1 MGMISY
7 DDIRQLQQ
15 YQSGPDSFILS
26 LYINIDQSNAANLN
40 RGFETSLENVFRQI
54 ADTQAPGENHK
65 QKLEAECRRVL
76 NFLKDYTPKGRG
88 LVIFSDSSQDFWWQR
103 DLQAEMPTEGRWSP
117 NPWVRPLLE
126 VLEDHDQFGVV
137 LIDKQ
142 RARIL
147 TVDATGMEQQAEI
160 QSAVPNKHA
169 TTGTDH
175 IMSQMQMQRDHEQHV
190 QWHVKRVVDEL
201 ASIIDRK
208 KLTRIVIGGPVEAI
222 SAFTAELPKR
232 FQQMIIGT
240 ISVPLDSNYERLS
253 NELRAIQEKAEHE
266 DEVKI
271 VESMI
276 TAAMKHDRAVL
287 GIADTLLAI
296 QEQRVYRLVVAR
308 DYRIAGK
315 ECDSC
320 HVILADGLDK
330 CSFCGGDLEPAPDLI
345 NRASR
350 RVLDQAGKVQM
361 VSGEAAD
368 KMAGI
373 GIGAI
378 LRF

>member
-1 MGMISY
+1 MISY

-26 LYINIDQSNAANLN
+26 LYINTDQSNAANLN
-40 RGFETSLENVFRQI
+40 RGFETSLENLFRQI
-54 ADTQAPGENHK
+54 AESQGAGENHR
-65 QKLEAECRRVL
+65 QRLDAERRRVL
-76 NFLKDYTPKGRG
+76 DFLKDYTPKGRG
-88 LVIFSDSSQDFWWQR
+88 LVIFSDSSKDFWWQR
-103 DLQAEMPTEGRWSP
+103 DLQVEMPTEGRWSQ

-175 IMSQMQMQRDHEQHV
+175 IMSQTQMQRDHEQHV
-190 QWHVKRVVDEL
+190 QWHVKRVIDEL

-208 KLTRIVIGGPVEAI
+208 KLTRIVIGGPVEAT
-222 SAFTAELPKR
+222 SAFTGELPKR

-253 NELRAIQEKAEHE
+253 NELRAVQERAEHE

-287 GIADTLLAI
+287 GISETLTAI

-308 DYRIAGK
+308 DYHVEGK
-315 ECDSC
+315 ECESC
-320 HVILADGLDK
+320 HVLTADGLEK
-330 CSFCGGDLEPAPDLI
+330 CSFCGGNLLPAPDLI

-368 KMAGI
+368 KLAGI
-373 GIGAI
+373 GIGAV

>member
-1 MGMISY
+1 MISY

-26 LYINIDQSNAANLN
+26 LYINTDQSNAANLN
-40 RGFETSLENVFRQI
+40 RGFETSLENLFRQI
-54 ADTQAPGENHK
+54 TDSQTTGENHRHK
-65 QKLEAECRRVL
+65 FEIECRRVL
-76 NFLKDYTPKGRG
+76 DFLRDYTPKGRG

-103 DLQAEMPTEGRWSP
+103 DLQVELPTEGRWSQ

-160 QSAVPNKHA
+160 LSDVPNKHA

-175 IMSQMQMQRDHEQHV
+175 IMSQTQMQRDHAQHV
-190 QWHVKRVVDEL
+190 QWHVKRVAEEL
-201 ASIIDRK
+201 AAIVDRK
-208 KLTRIVIGGPVEAI
+208 KLARIVIGGPVEATSTFI
-222 SAFTAELPKR
+222 NELPKR
-232 FQQMIIGT
+232 LQQMIIGT
-240 ISVPLDSNYERLS
+240 ISVPLDSNHERLS
-253 NELRAIQEKAEHE
+253 SELRAVQEKAEHE
-266 DEVKI
+266 DEARI

-276 TAAMKHDRAVL
+276 TTAMKGDRAVL
-287 GIADTLLAI
+287 GISETLAAI

-308 DYRIAGK
+308 DYRIEGK
-315 ECDSC
+315 ECESC
-320 HVILADGLDK
+320 LVLTADGLEK
-330 CSFCGGDLEPAPDLI
+330 CSFCGGNLLPAPDLI

-368 KMAGI
+368 KLAGI

>member
-1 MGMISY
+1 MISY

-15 YQSGPDSFILS
+15 YHSGPDSYILS
-26 LYINIDQSNAANLN
+26 LYINIDQSKAANLN

-54 ADTQAPGENHK
+54 ADSQVTGENHK
-65 QKLEAECRRVL
+65 QKLDAECRRVL
-76 NFLKDYTPKGRG
+76 NFMRDYTPKGRA

-103 DLQAEMPTEGRWSP
+103 DLQVELPTEGRWSQ
-117 NPWVRPLLE
+117 NPWLRPLLE

-160 QSAVPNKHA
+160 LSDVPNKHA

-175 IMSQMQMQRDHEQHV
+175 IMSQTQMQRDHEHHV
-190 QWHVKRVVDEL
+190 QWHVKRVADEL
-201 ASIIDRK
+201 ATIIDRK

-222 SAFTAELPKR
+222 STFTNELPKR

-240 ISVPLDSNYERLS
+240 ISAPLDANYERLS
-253 NELRAIQEKAEHE
+253 TELRAIQEKAEQE
-266 DEVKI
+266 DEARI

-287 GIADTLLAI
+287 GIAETLTAI
-296 QEQRVYRLVVAR
+296 QEQRIYRLVVAK
-308 DYRIAGK
+308 DYRIEGK
-315 ECDSC
+315 ECDTC
-320 HVILADGLDK
+320 HVLVADGAEK
-330 CSFCGGDLEPAPDLI
+330 CFFCAGNLLPAPDLI
-345 NRASR
+345 NRAAH

-368 KMAGI
+368 KLAGI